1 MGSISPDIT
10 IADIGGTF
18 MFICNV
24 MGGPNNVFE
33 WQRNSVTLT
42 NETMDTLLLTDV
54 TISEA
59 GTYTCIITNDAGE
72 DTLEAEL
79 FIRPN
84 IITSPQDM
92 EVNVNET
99 VRFTCEAEGAPVPDI
114 QWEYVGDGES
124 TPSTNASSGSG
135 SSSNTSASSGSGS
148 SSNTS
153 ASSGSGSFSLSN
165 INVTMNENSVTS
177 ILTLDPVMYDDY
189 GLYRCVA
196 TSTALMVDLIAE
208 SDIATLTGKP
218 SSLYLHTHSY
228 NLSLHP
234 LSVHY
239 SLT

>member
-10 IADIGGTF
+10 IADIGVTF
-18 MFICNV
+18 MFTCNV

-33 WQRNSVTLT
+33 WQLNSVTLT
-42 NETMDTLLLTDV
+42 NETMDTLLLTNV
-54 TISEA
+54 AISEA

-72 DTLEAEL
+72 ETLEAEL

-99 VRFTCEAEGAPVPDI
+99 VSFTCEAEGAPVPDI

-124 TPSTNASSGSG
+124 TPSTNTSSGSG
-135 SSSNTSASSGSGS
+135 SV
-148 SSNTS
+148 SNTS
-153 ASSGSGSFSLSN
+153 ASSGSGSFSLGT
-165 INVTMNENSVTS
+165 INVTMNENFVTS

>member
-42 NETMDTLLLTDV
+42 NQTNDTLLLTNV
-54 TISEA
+54 AISEA

-99 VRFTCEAEGAPVPDI
+99 VSFTCEAEGAPVPDI

-135 SSSNTSASSGSGS
+135 SFA
-148 SSNTS
+148 NTS

-177 ILTLDPVMYDDY
+177 ILTLDPVVYDDY

-218 SSLYLHTHSY
+218 SSLYLHTHSS
-228 NLSLHP
+228 NLSQHP

>member
-42 NETMDTLLLTDV
+42 NETMDTLLLTNV
-54 TISEA
+54 AISEA
-59 GTYTCIITNDAGE
+59 GTYTCIITNDAGK

-99 VRFTCEAEGAPVPDI
+99 VSFTCEAEGAPVPDI

-135 SSSNTSASSGSGS
+135 S
-148 SSNTS
+148 
-153 ASSGSGSFSLSN
+153 FSLAT
-165 INVTMNENSVTS
+165 INVTMNENFVRS
-177 ILTLDPVMYDDY
+177 ILTLDPVVYDDY

-228 NLSLHP
+228 NLSQHP

-239 SLT
+239 NIVIFVSAWHLSSTIYSNYVIASL